1 MNMYDYEHMR
11 YKSRIACLEDLD
23 KLKDIAKNYGI
34 VRVADYNDIIGIKS
48 EFTDNEY
55 GWFGYMIEN
64 TMIGKDRCGYFI
76 YLPTPIPIPDD
87 RDITPDSN
95 PEPLNITIHVND
107 LENPSAYISDV
118 LKQISQIKDRIVN
131 LSIM

>member
-1 MNMYDYEHMR
+1 MYDYEHMR
-11 YKSRIACLEDLD
+11 YKSRIACIEDLG
-23 KLKDIAKNYGI
+23 KLKDIAKDYNI
-34 VRVADYNDIIGIKS
+34 VRVSDYNDIIGIKS

-55 GWFGYMIEN
+55 GWLGHMIAN

-76 YLPTPIPIPDD
+76 YLPNPINISTYDNRDDIPDSD
-87 RDITPDSN
+87 

-107 LENPSAYISDV
+107 LESPGTYICDV